1 MPKTF
6 ENQPIEMVR
15 AIRDTLLNYVNVV
28 EQQLAGAK
36 PAATTPPARPP
47 SPAKPTGSSE

>member
-1 MPKTF
+1 VPRTF

-15 AIRDTLLNYVNVV
+15 AIRDTLLNYTNVV

-36 PAATTPPARPP
+36 APAAQPA
-47 SPAKPTGSSE
+47 AAAATKPTGAAE